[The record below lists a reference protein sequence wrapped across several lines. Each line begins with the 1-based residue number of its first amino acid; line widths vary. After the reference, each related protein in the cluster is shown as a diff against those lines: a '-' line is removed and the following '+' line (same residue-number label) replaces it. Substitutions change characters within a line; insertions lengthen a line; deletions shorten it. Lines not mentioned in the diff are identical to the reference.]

1 MIQLVNLKQSPPSGS
16 LSFEVNS
23 VWAELVWFGFF
34 IGWLLGLGFFSVDY
48 LVWGFFLSGGLGVL
62 VWAVFWHF
70 CEGSLGF
77 FLEQLWS
84 VTLYFPP

>member
-23 VWAELVWFGFF
+23 EWAGLVWFG
-34 IGWLLGLGFFSVDY
+34 LGFLLVDY
-48 LVWGFFLSGGLGVL
+48 LVWVFFLSGGLGVL